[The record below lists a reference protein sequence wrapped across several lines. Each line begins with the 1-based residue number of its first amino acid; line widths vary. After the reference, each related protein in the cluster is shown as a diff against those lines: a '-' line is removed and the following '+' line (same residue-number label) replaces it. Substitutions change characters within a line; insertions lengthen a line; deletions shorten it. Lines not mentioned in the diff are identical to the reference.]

1 YMYISYRRPPTST
14 LFPTRRSSDLEE
26 YLLESYEAPED
37 LDDTENQ
44 RFRIQDDNQADWALR
59 KIARARQDMKEAEE
73 TAAMEIEKINRWL
86 DGQRDESLR
95 TELFFTVLLQEYYEP
110 RFMTNPDKKTYKL
123 PSGKVQRRTQ
133 QPLFDRDNEAL
144 LAWLKQ
150 REMTDYI
157 EVKESPKWGELK
169 QQVQVVG
176 EHVVIK
182 DGPLKGEIIDGV
194 EVVHRPPTFR

>member
-1 YMYISYRRPPTST
+1 MTS
-14 LFPTRRSSDLEE
+14 LEE

-73 TAAMEIEKINRWL
+73 TAAIEIEKINRWL

-95 TELFFTVLLQEYYEP
+95 TERFFTALLQEYYEP

-133 QPLFDRDNEAL
+133 QPQFDRDNEAL

-150 REMTDYI
+150 RGMTDYV
-157 EVKESPKWGELK
+157 EVKETPKWGELK

-182 DGPLKGEIIDGV
+182 DGPLKGEIVDGV
-194 EVVHRPPTFR
+194 EVVHRPPIFRVITTEGDDGNGI

>member
-1 YMYISYRRPPTST
+1 MTS
-14 LFPTRRSSDLEE
+14 LEE

-37 LDDTENQ
+37 LADTENQ

-133 QPLFDRDNEAL
+133 QPQFDRDNEAL

-157 EVKESPKWGELK
+157 EVKETPKWGELK

-182 DGPLKGEIIDGV
+182 DGPLKGEIVDGV
-194 EVVHRPPTFR
+194 EVVHRPPTFRVITTEGDDGNGI

>member
-1 YMYISYRRPPTST
+1 MTS
-14 LFPTRRSSDLEE
+14 LEE

-37 LDDTENQ
+37 LADTENQ

-133 QPLFDRDNEAL
+133 QPQFDRDNEAL

-150 REMTDYI
+150 RGMTDYV
-157 EVKESPKWGELK
+157 EVKETPKWGELK

-194 EVVHRPPTFR
+194 EVVHRPPIFRVVTTEGDDGNGI

>member
-1 YMYISYRRPPTST
+1 MTS
-14 LFPTRRSSDLEE
+14 LEE

-37 LDDTENQ
+37 LADTENQ
-44 RFRIQDDNQADWALR
+44 RFWIQDDNQADWALR
-59 KIARARQDMKEAEE
+59 KIARARQDLKEAEE

-95 TELFFTVLLQEYYEP
+95 TERFFTALLQEYYEP

-133 QPLFDRDNEAL
+133 QPQFDRDNEAL

-157 EVKESPKWGELK
+157 EVKETPKWGELK

-194 EVVHRPPTFR
+194 EVVHRPPIFRVVTTEGDDGNGI

>member
-1 YMYISYRRPPTST
+1 MTS
-14 LFPTRRSSDLEE
+14 LEE

-95 TELFFTVLLQEYYEP
+95 TERFFTALLQEYYEP

-133 QPLFDRDNEAL
+133 QPQFDRDNEAL

-150 REMTDYI
+150 RGMTDYV
-157 EVKESPKWGELK
+157 EVKETPKWGELK

-194 EVVHRPPTFR
+194 EVVHRPPTFRVVTTEGDDGNGI

>member
-1 YMYISYRRPPTST
+1 MTS
-14 LFPTRRSSDLEE
+14 LEE

-37 LDDTENQ
+37 LADTENQ

-133 QPLFDRDNEAL
+133 QPQFDRDNEAL

-157 EVKESPKWGELK
+157 EVKETPKWGELK

-194 EVVHRPPTFR
+194 EVVHRPPIFRVVTSEGDDGNGI

>member
-1 YMYISYRRPPTST
+1 MTS
-14 LFPTRRSSDLEE
+14 LEE

-37 LDDTENQ
+37 LADTENQ

-150 REMTDYI
+150 RGMTDYI
-157 EVKESPKWGELK
+157 EVKETPKWGELK

-194 EVVHRPPTFR
+194 EVVHRPPIFRVVTTEGDDGNGI

>member
-1 YMYISYRRPPTST
+1 MTS
-14 LFPTRRSSDLEE
+14 LEE

-37 LDDTENQ
+37 LADTENQ

-150 REMTDYI
+150 RGMTDYV
-157 EVKESPKWGELK
+157 EVKETPKWGELK

-194 EVVHRPPTFR
+194 EVVHRPPTFRVVTTEGDDGNGI

>member
-1 YMYISYRRPPTST
+1 MTS
-14 LFPTRRSSDLEE
+14 LEE

-95 TELFFTVLLQEYYEP
+95 TERFFTALLQEYYEP

-133 QPLFDRDNEAL
+133 QPQFDRDNEAL

-157 EVKESPKWGELK
+157 EVKETPKWGELK

-194 EVVHRPPTFR
+194 EVVHRPPTFRVITTEGDEGNGI

>member
-1 YMYISYRRPPTST
+1 MTS
-14 LFPTRRSSDLEE
+14 LEE

-37 LDDTENQ
+37 LADTENQ

-133 QPLFDRDNEAL
+133 QPQFDRDNEAL

-157 EVKESPKWGELK
+157 EVKETPKWGELK

-182 DGPLKGEIIDGV
+182 DGPLKGEIVDGV
-194 EVVHRPPTFR
+194 EVVHRPPTFRVVTTEGDDGNGI

>member
-1 YMYISYRRPPTST
+1 MTS
-14 LFPTRRSSDLEE
+14 LEE

-95 TELFFTVLLQEYYEP
+95 TERFFTALLQEYYEP

-150 REMTDYI
+150 RGMTDYV
-157 EVKESPKWGELK
+157 EVKETPKWGELK

-194 EVVHRPPTFR
+194 EVVHRPPTFRVVTTEGDDGNGI

>member
-1 YMYISYRRPPTST
+1 VTS
-14 LFPTRRSSDLEE
+14 LEE

-37 LDDTENQ
+37 LADTENQ

-59 KIARARQDMKEAEE
+59 KIARARQDLKEAEE

-150 REMTDYI
+150 RGMTDYV
-157 EVKESPKWGELK
+157 EVKETPKWGELK

-182 DGPLKGEIIDGV
+182 DGPLKGEIVDGV
-194 EVVHRPPTFR
+194 EVVHRPPTFRVVTTEGDDGNGI

>member
-1 YMYISYRRPPTST
+1 MTS
-14 LFPTRRSSDLEE
+14 LEE

-59 KIARARQDMKEAEE
+59 KIARARQDLKEAEE
-73 TAAMEIEKINRWL
+73 TAAIEIEKINRWL

-95 TELFFTVLLQEYYEP
+95 TERFFTALLQEYYEP

-133 QPLFDRDNEAL
+133 QPQFDRDNEAL

-150 REMTDYI
+150 RGMTDYV
-157 EVKESPKWGELK
+157 EVKETPKWGELK

-182 DGPLKGEIIDGV
+182 DGPLKGEIVDGV
-194 EVVHRPPTFR
+194 EVVHRPPIFRVITTEGDDGNGI

>member
-1 YMYISYRRPPTST
+1 MTS
-14 LFPTRRSSDLEE
+14 LEE

-44 RFRIQDDNQADWALR
+44 RFRIQNDNQADWALR

-86 DGQRDESLR
+86 DGQREESLR
-95 TELFFTVLLQEYYEP
+95 TERFFTALLQEYYEP

-133 QPLFDRDNEAL
+133 QPQFDRDNEAL

-157 EVKESPKWGELK
+157 EVKETPKWGELK

-194 EVVHRPPTFR
+194 EVVHRPPTFRVITTEGDEGNGI

>member
-1 YMYISYRRPPTST
+1 VTS
-14 LFPTRRSSDLEE
+14 LEE

-37 LDDTENQ
+37 LADTENQ

-133 QPLFDRDNEAL
+133 QPQFDRDNEAL

-157 EVKESPKWGELK
+157 EVKETPKWGELK

-182 DGPLKGEIIDGV
+182 DGPLKGEIVDGV
-194 EVVHRPPTFR
+194 EVVHRPPTFRVVTTEGDDGNGI

>member
-1 YMYISYRRPPTST
+1 MTS
-14 LFPTRRSSDLEE
+14 LEE

-95 TELFFTVLLQEYYEP
+95 TERFFTALLQEYYEP

-133 QPLFDRDNEAL
+133 QPQFDRDNEAL

-157 EVKESPKWGELK
+157 EVKETPKWGELK

-182 DGPLKGEIIDGV
+182 DGPLKGEIVDGV
-194 EVVHRPPTFR
+194 EVVHRPPTFRVITTEGDDGNGI

>member
-1 YMYISYRRPPTST
+1 MTS
-14 LFPTRRSSDLEE
+14 LEE

-37 LDDTENQ
+37 LGDTENQ

-133 QPLFDRDNEAL
+133 QPQFDRDNEAL

-150 REMTDYI
+150 RGMTDYI
-157 EVKESPKWGELK
+157 EVKETPKWGELK

-194 EVVHRPPTFR
+194 EVVHRPPIFRVVTTEGDDGNGI

>member
-1 YMYISYRRPPTST
+1 MAS
-14 LFPTRRSSDLEE
+14 LEE
-26 YLLESYEAPED
+26 YLLDSYETPENI
-37 LDDTENQ
+37 DDIENQ
-44 RFRIQDDNQADWALR
+44 RFRIKDDNQADWALR

-73 TAAMEIEKINRWL
+73 TAAIEIEKINRWL

-95 TELFFTVLLQEYYEP
+95 TERFFTALLQEYYEP

-133 QPLFDRDNEAL
+133 QPQFDRDNEAL

-150 REMTDYI
+150 RGMTDYI
-157 EVKESPKWGELK
+157 EVKETPKWGELK

-194 EVVHRPPTFR
+194 EVVHRPPIFRVVTTEGDDGNGI

>member
-1 YMYISYRRPPTST
+1 MTS
-14 LFPTRRSSDLEE
+14 LEE

-95 TELFFTVLLQEYYEP
+95 TERFFTALLQEYYEP

-133 QPLFDRDNEAL
+133 QPQFDRDNEAL

-157 EVKESPKWGELK
+157 EVKETPKWGELK

-194 EVVHRPPTFR
+194 EVVHRPPIFRVVTTEGDDGNGI

>member
-1 YMYISYRRPPTST
+1 MTS
-14 LFPTRRSSDLEE
+14 LEE

-37 LDDTENQ
+37 LADTENQ

-133 QPLFDRDNEAL
+133 QPQFDRDNEAL

-150 REMTDYI
+150 RGMTDYI
-157 EVKESPKWGELK
+157 EVKETPKWGELK

-194 EVVHRPPTFR
+194 EVVHRPPTFRVITTEGDDGNGI

>member
-1 YMYISYRRPPTST
+1 MTS
-14 LFPTRRSSDLEE
+14 LEE

-37 LDDTENQ
+37 LADTENQ

-133 QPLFDRDNEAL
+133 QPQFDRDNEAL

-157 EVKESPKWGELK
+157 EVKETPKWGELK

-194 EVVHRPPTFR
+194 EVVHRPPIFRVITTEGDDGNGI

>member
-1 YMYISYRRPPTST
+1 MTS
-14 LFPTRRSSDLEE
+14 LEE

-44 RFRIQDDNQADWALR
+44 QFRIQDDNQADWALR

-133 QPLFDRDNEAL
+133 QPQFDRDNEAL

-150 REMTDYI
+150 REMTDYV
-157 EVKESPKWGELK
+157 EVKETPKWGELK

-194 EVVHRPPTFR
+194 EVVHRPPIFRVVTTEGDDGNGI

>member
-1 YMYISYRRPPTST
+1 MTS
-14 LFPTRRSSDLEE
+14 LEE

-95 TELFFTVLLQEYYEP
+95 TERFFTALLQEYYEP

-133 QPLFDRDNEAL
+133 QPQFDRDNEAL

-157 EVKESPKWGELK
+157 EVKETPKWGELK

-194 EVVHRPPTFR
+194 EVVHRPPTFRVVTTEGDDGNGI

>member
-1 YMYISYRRPPTST
+1 MTS
-14 LFPTRRSSDLEE
+14 LEE

-95 TELFFTVLLQEYYEP
+95 TERFFTALLQEYYEP

-133 QPLFDRDNEAL
+133 QPQFDRDNEAL

-194 EVVHRPPTFR
+194 EVVHRPPTFRVVTTEGDDGNGI

>member
-1 YMYISYRRPPTST
+1 VTS
-14 LFPTRRSSDLEE
+14 LEE

-44 RFRIQDDNQADWALR
+44 RFRIQNDNQADWALR

-95 TELFFTVLLQEYYEP
+95 TERFFTALLQEYYEP

-133 QPLFDRDNEAL
+133 QPQFDRDNEAL

-157 EVKESPKWGELK
+157 EVKETPKWGELK

-194 EVVHRPPTFR
+194 EVVHRPPTFRVITTEGDEGNGI

>member
-1 YMYISYRRPPTST
+1 MTS
-14 LFPTRRSSDLEE
+14 LEE

-133 QPLFDRDNEAL
+133 QPQFDRDNEAL

-150 REMTDYI
+150 RGMTDYI
-157 EVKESPKWGELK
+157 EVKETPKWGELK

-194 EVVHRPPTFR
+194 EVVHRPPIFRVVTTEGDDGNGI

>member
-1 YMYISYRRPPTST
+1 MTS
-14 LFPTRRSSDLEE
+14 LEE

-37 LDDTENQ
+37 LADTENQ

-133 QPLFDRDNEAL
+133 QPQFDRDNEAL

-157 EVKESPKWGELK
+157 EVKETPKWGELK

-194 EVVHRPPTFR
+194 EVVHRPPIFRVVTTEGDDGNGI

>member
-1 YMYISYRRPPTST
+1 MTS
-14 LFPTRRSSDLEE
+14 LEE

-95 TELFFTVLLQEYYEP
+95 TERFFTALLQEYYEP

-133 QPLFDRDNEAL
+133 QPQFDRDNEAL

-157 EVKESPKWGELK
+157 EVKETPKWGELK

-182 DGPLKGEIIDGV
+182 DGPLKGEIVDGV
-194 EVVHRPPTFR
+194 EVVHRPPIFRVVTTEGDDGNGI

>member
-1 YMYISYRRPPTST
+1 MTS
-14 LFPTRRSSDLEE
+14 LEE

-37 LDDTENQ
+37 LADTENQ
-44 RFRIQDDNQADWALR
+44 RFWIQDDNQADWALR
-59 KIARARQDMKEAEE
+59 KIARARQDLKEAEE

-133 QPLFDRDNEAL
+133 QPQFDRDNEAL

-157 EVKESPKWGELK
+157 EVKETPKWGELK

-194 EVVHRPPTFR
+194 EVVHRPPIFRVVTTEGDDGNGI

>member
-1 YMYISYRRPPTST
+1 MTS
-14 LFPTRRSSDLEE
+14 LEE

-95 TELFFTVLLQEYYEP
+95 TERFFTALLQEYYEP

-133 QPLFDRDNEAL
+133 QPQFDRDNEAL

-157 EVKESPKWGELK
+157 EVKETPKWGELK

-182 DGPLKGEIIDGV
+182 DGPLKGEIVDGV
-194 EVVHRPPTFR
+194 EVVHRPPTFRVVTTEGDDGNGI

>member
-1 YMYISYRRPPTST
+1 MTS
-14 LFPTRRSSDLEE
+14 LEE

-95 TELFFTVLLQEYYEP
+95 TERFFTALLQEYYEP

-150 REMTDYI
+150 RGMTDYV
-157 EVKESPKWGELK
+157 EVKETPKWGELK

-182 DGPLKGEIIDGV
+182 DGPLKGEIVDGV
-194 EVVHRPPTFR
+194 EVVHRPPTFRVVTTEGDDGNGI

>member
-1 YMYISYRRPPTST
+1 MTS
-14 LFPTRRSSDLEE
+14 LEE

-59 KIARARQDMKEAEE
+59 KIARARQDLKEAEE
-73 TAAMEIEKINRWL
+73 MAAMEIEKINRWL

-133 QPLFDRDNEAL
+133 QPQFDRDNEAL

-150 REMTDYI
+150 RGMTDYI
-157 EVKESPKWGELK
+157 EVKETPKWGELK

-194 EVVHRPPTFR
+194 EVVHRPPIFRVVTTEGDDGNGI

>member
-1 YMYISYRRPPTST
+1 MTS
-14 LFPTRRSSDLEE
+14 LEE

-44 RFRIQDDNQADWALR
+44 RFRIQNDNQADWALR

-95 TELFFTVLLQEYYEP
+95 TERFFTALLQEYYEP

-133 QPLFDRDNEAL
+133 QPQFDRDNEAL

-157 EVKESPKWGELK
+157 EVKETPKWGELK

-194 EVVHRPPTFR
+194 EVVHRPPTFRVITTEGDEGNGI

>member
-1 YMYISYRRPPTST
+1 MTS
-14 LFPTRRSSDLEE
+14 LEE

-95 TELFFTVLLQEYYEP
+95 TERFFTALLQEYYEP

-133 QPLFDRDNEAL
+133 QPQFDRDNEAL

-157 EVKESPKWGELK
+157 EVKETPKWGELK

-194 EVVHRPPTFR
+194 EVVHRPPTFKVVTTEGDDGNGI

>member
-1 YMYISYRRPPTST
+1 MTS
-14 LFPTRRSSDLEE
+14 LEE

-95 TELFFTVLLQEYYEP
+95 TERFFTALLQEYYEP

-157 EVKESPKWGELK
+157 EVKETPKWGELK

-194 EVVHRPPTFR
+194 EVVHRPPTFRVITTEGDDGNGI